1 MTLTNAFSKAAA
13 IAMTAAVIVPGFA
26 FAEVGYGGGGG
37 GSGSGSGSGSGG
49 GNGPIVGSL
58 GGFFGGQVLGIS
70 TTSNSVGQGNT
81 TQYGANCSQYLT
93 SFIKPG
99 ARNDAEQVK
108 RLQYVLGTLE
118 HLTVGTAGVYD
129 AQTIAATKV
138 FQLRYANRILAPWG
152 LSQPTGNVFLTTRRV
167 VNEIYCNGKP
177 FPLTAEEQAQ
187 IDRFTASH
195 RTTVTTPRVT
205 TPRVTTPT
213 PTQPTTVA
221 PVTTD
226 TGSDT
231 GTNTDS
237 NTGTDTG
244 SNDQAGAAGGSS
256 GGFWGW
262 VGGIFHR

>member
-13 IAMTAAVIVPGFA
+13 LAMTAAVIAPGFA
-26 FAEVGYGGGGG
+26 FAEVGYGGGG

-49 GNGPIVGSL
+49 GNGPIVGSF
-58 GGFFGGQVLGIS
+58 GGSFGGQVLGIS

-81 TQYGANCSQYLT
+81 TQFGANCSQYLT
-93 SFIKPG
+93 SFIRPG

-129 AQTIAATKV
+129 AQTIAATKA

-152 LSQPTGNVFLTTRRV
+152 LTQPTGNVFLTTRRV

-187 IDRFTASH
+187 IDRYTAL
-195 RTTVTTPRVT
+195 RRVTPRVT
-205 TPRVTTPT
+205 TPRVTIPTPT
-213 PTQPTTVA
+213 PTQPTTA
-221 PVTTD
+221 TQETTG

-231 GTNTDS
+231 GANTDS
-237 NTGTDTG
+237 STGTNTGSD
-244 SNDQAGAAGGSS
+244 DQAGAAGGST